1 MVPDFPN
8 LVAGA
13 PLGPSDPH
21 FSFPQKMGMTEDD
34 KRNCCLLEIQETE
47 AKYYKTLEDI
57 EKVRAEPCFPQIPQ
71 ELCWAA
77 PCRAGRGRKMG
88 EEEDPHECAA
98 CRNQNQHFYFIIF
111 FLWLLQI
118 RLKTL
123 QLCPP
128 HPGVR
133 ISHSWLSQ
141 AGFADKSPVCRD
153 LLSLWLPRNNSFIP
167 SAGAVLTCH
176 WS

>member
-1 MVPDFPN
+1 
-8 LVAGA
+8 
-13 PLGPSDPH
+13 
-21 FSFPQKMGMTEDD
+21 MGMTEDD

-57 EKVRAEPCFPQIPQ
+57 EKVRAEPCFPR
-71 ELCWAA
+71 ELWD
-77 PCRAGRGRKMG
+77 PTWIVLGWFLHPKLGNVRGRMEENGRGGGNTKPW
-88 EEEDPHECAA
+88 EAA
-98 CRNQNQHFYFIIF
+98 TCRRQNQHLL
-111 FLWLLQI
+111 LWLLQI
-118 RLKTL
+118 GTSLKTPPAV
-123 QLCPP
+123 CP

-141 AGFADKSPVCRD
+141 AGFADKSCVCRY

-167 SAGAVLTCH
+167 SAEAVLACH